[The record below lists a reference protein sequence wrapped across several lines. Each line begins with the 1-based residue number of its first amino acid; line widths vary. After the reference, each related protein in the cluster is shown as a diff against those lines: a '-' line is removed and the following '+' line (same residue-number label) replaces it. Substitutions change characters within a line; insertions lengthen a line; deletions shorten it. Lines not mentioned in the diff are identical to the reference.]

1 MLLGQGGYP
10 GISGGQRQGHVLGG
24 AVYWPYHGRRGMLA
38 LNQGGAVY
46 WLHTGRRHILAENL
60 EAPYIE
66 RILGGAVHRPYIG
79 RRRILAIYR

>member
-1 MLLGQGGYP
+1 
-10 GISGGQRQGHVLGG
+10 
-24 AVYWPYHGRRGMLA
+24 MLA